1 MPGDFVDLP
10 ATAATGY
17 TTSAVPTNTWTEI
30 YDRLGKEQGAWVVVS
45 AVDLV
50 AALGSGGFT
59 AALYAGTAIGVPPVA
74 TDPALRWYSASNA
87 SNAQL
92 RIFVPAAHIL
102 CVHTAAPNEQR
113 ITVAVETTGVL
124 PAVKIP

>member
-10 ATAATGY
+10 ATAASGY
-17 TTSAVPTNTWTEI
+17 QTSAVPSDVWTPI

-50 AALGSGGFT
+50 AALGTGGFT
-59 AALYAGTAIGVPPVA
+59 AALYAGTASGIPPVA
-74 TDPALRWYSASNA
+74 TDAALRWYSASNA
-87 SNAQL
+87 ANAQL
-92 RIFVPAAHIL
+92 RVFVPAAHIL
-102 CVHTAAPNEQR
+102 CVQTAAPNEQR

>member
-1 MPGDFVDLP
+1 MPGDFIDLP

-17 TTSAVPTNTWTEI
+17 TTSSVPTNTWTTI
-30 YDRLGKEQGAWVVVS
+30 YDRLGKEQGAWVIVS

-50 AALGSGGFT
+50 AALGTGGFT
-59 AALYAGTAIGVPPVA
+59 AALYAGTAVGSPPVA
-74 TDPALRWYSASNA
+74 TDPALRWYSANNL

-92 RIFVPAAHIL
+92 RVFVPAAHIL
-102 CVHTAAPNEQR
+102 QVFTAPPNEQR
-113 ITVAVETTGVL
+113 ITVSVETTGVL

>member
-1 MPGDFVDLP
+1 MLGDFVDLP

-17 TTSAVPTNTWTEI
+17 QTSAVPSGTWTGI

-45 AVDLV
+45 TLDTTAP
-50 AALGSGGFT
+50 LGTGGFL
-59 AALYAGTAIGVPPVA
+59 AALYAGTASGIPPVA
-74 TDPALRWYSASNA
+74 TDTALRWYSGTLNSNV
-87 SNAQL
+87 QH

-102 CVHTAAPNEQR
+102 CVFTTAPNEQR